1 MLDGCPLLFLWV
13 SVSSSFAIISLISFK
28 VVLRMVVFSVKSC
41 SFVTFGK
48 SWLTDV
54 AIDYIPLV
62 LEISVSVVRH
72 LRKYSPQL
80 VFSISLH
87 RYPGLASYLNVQKK
101 RIQCISE
108 SEIQPFG
115 MLGFLNPFIILSLH
129 LIWLT

>member
-1 MLDGCPLLFLWV
+1 
-13 SVSSSFAIISLISFK
+13 
-28 VVLRMVVFSVKSC
+28 MVVFSVKSC